1 MIEKYIKLLK
11 DNWLI
16 VAIKDWES
24 INTTNFFLFS
34 DNKRVW
40 SFSMMDSNYF
50 ILWIRTL
57 PNSKDKTEWYCSY
70 LWDNKIDLNDFLKTL
85 IPHKYLNR
93 KLIWEIK
100 RDWGFYNNL
109 DEYTLKTGIKLL
121 YI

>member
-16 VAIKDWES
+16 VEIKDWEDV
-24 INTTNFFLFS
+24 NTTNFFLFS

-40 SFSMMDSNYF
+40 SFSMLDINYF

-70 LWDNKIDLNDFLKTL
+70 YEIIISIKKIS
-85 IPHKYLNR
+85 
-93 KLIWEIK
+93 
-100 RDWGFYNNL
+100 
-109 DEYTLKTGIKLL
+109 
-121 YI
+121 